1 MQVLFVGVMQDG
13 NTTVIFVQTLTVKGL
28 LVHCRLVFFSAAVL
42 GQHLT
47 VVIIHSL
54 RNESVPAHF

>member
-28 LVHCRLVFFSAAVL
+28 LVRCGLVFFSAAVL

-54 RNESVPAHF
+54 RK